1 MTVSAGYFVTALVT
15 RLLVYQAQKTRVPVM
30 RLRRLVIVGHDQG
43 AAFLAPILRAI
54 ISDVAYGILP
64 IICIWCLLLVNESR
78 HMWRSRSRNIP
89 SIITNSPAICLSS
102 PSRWPPDCPGEV
114 TTSRARSTASA
125 IWPMPGYR
133 RHRATAPEI
142 TPMINMTVT
151 TVHILDV
158 QSPKGCLAFCPNWIS
173 KGRYTPEREVGGRA
187 GCCYNPGFLS
197 HAYARGFPVAV
208 SLLFV
213 DSLRCLCHECL
224 FAANSFTSIL
234 AIAFTFSLS
243 SRFLSS
249 ASFSRKR
256 PTSLSYQ
263 PDFP

>member
-54 ISDVAYGILP
+54 TSDVAYGIWP
-64 IICIWCLLLVNESR
+64 IIFIWCLLLVNESR
-78 HMWRSRSRNIP
+78 HTLARPVSQSPEHNHQQSRNMLVLP
-89 SIITNSPAICLSS
+89 LPMT
-102 PSRWPPDCPGEV
+102 RGEV

-158 QSPKGCLAFCPNWIS
+158 QSPKGCLAFCQNWIS

-187 GCCYNPGFLS
+187 GRCYNPGFLS
-197 HAYARGFPVAV
+197 HSYARRISRGRAAAALSGQLAPPVSRMPV
-208 SLLFV
+208 CSELLYKHPRHRAHF
-213 DSLRCLCHECL
+213 
-224 FAANSFTSIL
+224 L
-234 AIAFTFSLS
+234 ALIEVLE
-243 SRFLSS
+243 
-249 ASFSRKR
+249 
-256 PTSLSYQ
+256 
-263 PDFP
+263 